1 MRRIL
6 SIIILVW
13 VALALVTF
21 SQTSSITAAPIYLSV
36 PSSLSY
42 VVFNAVN
49 VTYLNLPTAP
59 DLAYYTITTAAQH
72 INITIKLVNVYNGS
86 VMEFNAW
93 IPQSEY
99 DHIYLAPNIS
109 SIIFFI
115 NATSTTDQA
124 INPYTAGNIGLVY
137 DSSGN
142 RVTTVYAIALG
153 NLMTYY
159 NGQVVPVSNL
169 PIFQKYLEGQ
179 TGIQYS
185 VINGWEGIYVLYVTT

>member
-6 SIIILVW
+6 SIILLVW
-13 VALALVTF
+13 VALALITF

-124 INPYTAGNIGLVY
+124 INPYTAGNVGLVY

>member
-1 MRRIL
+1 MRRLL
-6 SIIILVW
+6 SVLALAS
-13 VALALVTF
+13 VALALVVF
-21 SQTSSITAAPIYLSV
+21 SQTSTIVATPIYLSV
-36 PSSLSY
+36 PMSY

-49 VTYLNLPTAP
+49 VTYLNLPTAT

-115 NATSTTDQA
+115 NATSTTDQP
-124 INPYTAGNIGLVY
+124 ISPYVAGNVGLVY
-137 DSSGN
+137 NISGKQVN
-142 RVTTVYAIALG
+142 TVYAIGLG
-153 NLMTYY
+153 NLVTYY
-159 NGQVVPVSNL
+159 NGKVVPVSSL
-169 PIFQKYLEGQ
+169 PIFQQYFNGQ
-179 TGIQYS
+179 KGVQYS
-185 VINGWEGIYVLYVTT
+185 VLNGWEGIYVLYVTT

>member
-1 MRRIL
+1 MRRLL
-6 SIIILVW
+6 SVLAIAS
-13 VALALVTF
+13 VALALVVF
-21 SQTSSITAAPIYLSV
+21 SQTSAITAAPIYLSL

-49 VTYLNLPTAP
+49 VTYLNLSTAP

-72 INITIKLVNVYNGS
+72 INITIKLINVYNGS

-124 INPYTAGNIGLVY
+124 INPYTAGNVGLVY
-137 DSSGN
+137 DSSGKQ
-142 RVTTVYAIALG
+142 VTTVYAIALG

-159 NGQVVPVSNL
+159 NGKVVPVSSL
-169 PIFQKYLEGQ
+169 PIFKQYLNGQ
-179 TGIQYS
+179 AGIQYS
-185 VINGWEGIYVLYVTT
+185 VTNGWEGVYVLYVTT

>member
-6 SIIILVW
+6 SIILLVW
-13 VALALVTF
+13 VALALITF

>member
-1 MRRIL
+1 MRRLL
-6 SIIILVW
+6 SVLAVAS
-13 VALALVTF
+13 VALALVVF
-21 SQTSSITAAPIYLSV
+21 SQTSAVTAAPIYLSV

-49 VTYLNLPTAP
+49 VTYLNLPTSP
-59 DLAYYTITTAAQH
+59 NLAYYTITTAPQH

-115 NATSTTDQA
+115 NATSSTDQP
-124 INPYTAGNIGLVY
+124 INPYAAGNVGLIY
-137 DSSGN
+137 NTSGKQVN
-142 RVTTVYAIALG
+142 TVYAIGLG

-159 NGQVVPVSNL
+159 NGQVIPVKDL
-169 PIFQKYLEGQ
+169 PIFQQYFNGQ
-179 TGIQYS
+179 KGVQYS
-185 VINGWEGIYVLYVTT
+185 VLNGWEGVYVLYVTT